1 MPCSDKAYRNTES
14 GVFMKRKQR
23 IGRERTPVGVLIALT
38 LFGAACLIPFLT
50 VISISL
56 SSPKTISDFGY
67 SVFPREF
74 YTGGYEA
81 IFASPD
87 TVINAYISTI
97 KVTIAGT
104 AISLLSVSMI
114 AYALARLKGSKLSV
128 FITYFIYIP
137 TLFSGGLFASYIM
150 NTRVLGLGNSL
161 WALILPGC
169 VGVFNVFMI
178 RTFIQQQ
185 PQALFEA
192 AKIDGASEVV
202 IYYKLAMPLAKPALA
217 TVGFNV
223 ALSYWNSWYN
233 SMIYIRDND
242 KMTLQHMLQRLMMNM
257 QEIMNEMNTGTS
269 LGVVEIPTE
278 SFRMAMVIVTLGPMM
293 LLFPFFQKYFVKGMV
308 VGSVKG

>member
-1 MPCSDKAYRNTES
+1 
-14 GVFMKRKQR
+14 MKRKHKL
-23 IGRERTPVGVLIALT
+23 GSERTSAGVIIALS
-38 LFGAACLIPFLT
+38 LFCAACLIPFLT

-67 SVFPREF
+67 SIFPREF
-74 YTGGYEA
+74 YTGGYDAVFE
-81 IFASPD
+81 SPQ

-97 KVTIAGT
+97 KVTVAGT
-104 AISLLSVSMI
+104 AISLITVSLI
-114 AYALARLKGSKLSV
+114 AYSLARLHGTKLGV
-128 FITYFIYIP
+128 LITYFIYIP

-150 NTRVLGLGNSL
+150 NTKVLGLGNSL
-161 WALILPGC
+161 WVLILPGC

-192 AKIDGASEVV
+192 AKIDGASELV
-202 IYYKLAMPLAKPALA
+202 IYYKVAMPLAKPALA

-223 ALSYWNSWYN
+223 ALTYWNSWYN
-233 SMIYIRDND
+233 SMIYIRS
-242 KMTLQHMLQRLMMNM
+242 KELMTLQHMLQRLMMNM
-257 QEIMNEMNTGTS
+257 QEIMNEMSTGTA

-278 SFRMAMVIVTLGPMM
+278 SFRMAMVMVTVGPMM
-293 LLFPFFQKYFVKGMV
+293 ILFPFFQKYFVKGMV